1 MPTVSKKADT
11 AIKNGVLVT
20 SRELKRAD
28 IYIKDG
34 LVDSIE
40 SPDHD
45 RSASKVIDASEKLIL
60 PGIIDAHLHPVYAD
74 RIDTLSK
81 AAAVDGIT
89 TIIPYIG
96 AVKAWGA
103 TGGLL
108 DAIGD
113 FIEEGERTSVIDFGI
128 HGALMQH
135 DVDDASATIP
145 KSVARGI
152 VSFKVFMAYKKRGMK
167 LEDDDILKIMNLA
180 AANNALLAAHAENGA
195 VIDFL
200 ETAFIAE
207 GKVSPEYHGR
217 SHPGLCE
224 AEAIF
229 RLLMLGTVAACPVYI
244 PHISAKE
251 SLDVVRQFKRWGG
264 LEFYTETCPH
274 YLTLTEA
281 DMSRWGSLAKMSP
294 PLRGR
299 DDVQALW
306 QALHEGLIDVVGSDH
321 AGHTTAANQPLQDR
335 IFDAPNGIPGLDTVF
350 KVVYEEGVNQGR
362 ITLSRLVEV
371 MCEKPA
377 KIFGLYPRKGTV
389 AEGGDADIVLFDP
402 AAATI
407 IKAQHPLLN
416 VDYSVYEGRSCL
428 GAPVMVMQRGR
439 ILMEDGELKGT
450 PGLGRFV
457 SGTR

>member
-1 MPTVSKKADT
+1 MSKKADT

-180 AANNALLAAHAENGA
+180 AANNAP
-195 VIDFL
+195 VL
-200 ETAFIAE
+200 E
-207 GKVSPEYHGR
+207 R
-217 SHPGLCE
+217 
-224 AEAIF
+224 
-229 RLLMLGTVAACPVYI
+229 
-244 PHISAKE
+244 
-251 SLDVVRQFKRWGG
+251 
-264 LEFYTETCPH
+264 
-274 YLTLTEA
+274 
-281 DMSRWGSLAKMSP
+281 
-294 PLRGR
+294 
-299 DDVQALW
+299 
-306 QALHEGLIDVVGSDH
+306 
-321 AGHTTAANQPLQDR
+321 
-335 IFDAPNGIPGLDTVF
+335 
-350 KVVYEEGVNQGR
+350 
-362 ITLSRLVEV
+362 
-371 MCEKPA
+371 
-377 KIFGLYPRKGTV
+377 
-389 AEGGDADIVLFDP
+389 
-402 AAATI
+402 
-407 IKAQHPLLN
+407 
-416 VDYSVYEGRSCL
+416 
-428 GAPVMVMQRGR
+428 
-439 ILMEDGELKGT
+439 
-450 PGLGRFV
+450 
-457 SGTR
+457 